1 MMQYTQRKFAL
12 QFANRNTDDTDQS
25 DFHGYYPCSHFLLFT
40 PLTNIFAP
48 MKFDTVIF
56 DMDGVLIDSE
66 PLWSLATD
74 EVFKQYNI
82 SLTQKQYS
90 TTTGLR
96 TKEFVNYWFSHYK
109 IPLEK
114 CPDAETGIVDNVA
127 DKILHKGKAMPG
139 VEHIFNFFIS
149 RKFKIGMATSS
160 GNKVIDVVVN
170 KLGIRDHLQAISSAD
185 DLAYGKPHPQVYL
198 NCAEKLNSDPMHCI
212 CFEDSF
218 NGLIAAKA
226 ARMKCV
232 VIPAPHENQHV
243 KFNAADLKL
252 SSLQNFNELLMQTL

>member
-1 MMQYTQRKFAL
+1 
-12 QFANRNTDDTDQS
+12 
-25 DFHGYYPCSHFLLFT
+25 
-40 PLTNIFAP
+40 

-66 PLWSLATD
+66 PLWVEAAE
-74 EVFKQYNI
+74 EVFKQHNI
-82 SLTQKQYS
+82 NLTQKQYS

-96 TKEFVNYWFSHYK
+96 TKEFVNFWFTFYK

-114 CPDAETGIVDNVA
+114 SIAAENDIIDIVA
-127 DKILHKGKAMPG
+127 EKIQKKGKAMPG

-149 RKFKIGMATSS
+149 RNFKMGMATSS

-170 KLGIRDHLQAISSAD
+170 KLGIRNYLQAISSAD
-185 DLAYGKPHPQVYL
+185 DLQYGKPHPLVYL
-198 NCAEKLNSDPMHCI
+198 NCAEKLNSNPIQCI

-232 VIPAPHENQHV
+232 VIPAQHENKHG
-243 KFNAADLKL
+243 KFNAADLKI